1 MSNNDST
8 IQAKDQLRAAPA
20 ATPKNIHQRV
30 LAVMAAV
37 PYVQKVQRK
46 TGMQYTFVNRDAV
59 VSKLRVAMIE
69 HGITYFPTLVN
80 HTVDGNR
87 IQAVVAHTYTNAD
100 NPLDCILFT
109 TLGYGIDP
117 QDKGPGKAMTYAEK
131 TAHLK
136 LFMIEAGDEDECE
149 HYDEP
154 HKPEAKP
161 VKGATKP
168 VKAPEVDKSDPKARY
183 RAVRDSTGMS
193 DKDLMS
199 ALGEGFK
206 AATDEDKC
214 LALYAIER
222 KFSAMGDIKDHI
234 AKYKI
239 DAATFDAIT
248 AEHGYID
255 PWHKNNLTV
264 LEAVASAL
272 YVKGEE

>member
-1 MSNNDST
+1 MGNE
-8 IQAKDQLRAAPA
+8 AAP
-20 ATPKNIHQRV
+20 PRNIHQRV
-30 LAVMAAV
+30 LAIMAAV

-59 VSKLRVAMIE
+59 VSKLRTEMIK
-69 HGITYFPTLVN
+69 HGVVYNPDLLS

-87 IQAVVAHTYTNAD
+87 INATVQNTYANAD
-100 NPLDCILFT
+100 NPEDRIVFNT
-109 TLGYGIDP
+109 MGFGIDP

-136 LFMIEAGDEDECE
+136 LFMIEAGDEDEGE
-149 HYDEP
+149 HYDDA
-154 HKPEAKP
+154 HKHEAKP

-168 VKAPEVDKSDPKARY
+168 AKATEVDKADPKARY

-193 DKDLMS
+193 DKDLMA

-206 AATDEDKC
+206 AATDYDKC
-214 LALYAIER
+214 SALYGIER
-222 KFSAMGDIKDHI
+222 KFSSMGDIKDHI
-234 AKYKI
+234 EKYKI

-248 AEHGYID
+248 TEHGYVD

-264 LEAVASAL
+264 LESVASAL